1 MEEKMLIAT
10 GIKRNEWQREKQ
22 ENFEMKFHTLGDL
35 HHFIAYNY
43 ATIITL
49 SFTGKLETG
58 EK

>member
-1 MEEKMLIAT
+1 MLIAT